1 MSCDFDNC
9 LLADVADLIR
19 GVSYKPQ
26 DLIAVSGDQATAL
39 LRATNIGINELELT
53 DVLYVPSK
61 LVKNPQQLIKFDVVI
76 AMSSGSRKAVGRL
89 AQLRQNWNGTFG
101 AFCGVIRPKVEKI
114 DPAYLGY
121 VLHSPEFRA
130 RIDTF
135 AAGTAIMNLTKD
147 SLLNFPIKLPP
158 KQVQVQVAQILGSL
172 DDRIKLLRETNLTL
186 GAIAQS
192 LFKSWFVDFN
202 PVRAKQE
209 GTQPEGM
216 DEATAALFPD
226 SFEQSNL
233 GEIPNGWE
241 VKQIGDVVETL
252 GGGTPDTKVK
262 EYWEPQQHFWT
273 TPKDLSG
280 INSPV
285 LIRTERKLSD
295 QGIRKI
301 SSGLLPKG
309 TLLMSSRAPI
319 GYLAITQSPMAINQG
334 YIAIPPNGNLSPLFM
349 LFWCKTNMEAIKS
362 RANGSTFLEISKKVF
377 RPMLVAIPN
386 KKILDIFEIY
396 SASLF
401 SKVVENEKQIQTLTT
416 IRDTLLP
423 RLISGQIKLPD
434 ATEQIDA
441 ETV

>member
-1 MSCDFDNC
+1 MTSETCRLSEIANIQGGYAFKSADF
-9 LLADVADLIR
+9 
-19 GVSYKPQ
+19 GSQ
-26 DLIAVSGDQATAL
+26 GIAVVKIANIQPPAVSLLNVDRVAPDKLAGLERFKLQDGDILMAMTGATVGKVGRFKEFEPAYLNQRVARISAL
-39 LRATNIGINELELT
+39 NGKQFDDFIYAVVSLPGFDELIEG
-53 DVLYVPSK
+53 
-61 LVKNPQQLIKFDVVI
+61 
-76 AMSSGSRKAVGRL
+76 ASSGS
-89 AQLRQNWNGTFG
+89 AQANISATGIGSVQIQKLTEAEQ
-101 AFCGVIRPKVEKI
+101 
-114 DPAYLGY
+114 LGIG
-121 VLHSPEFRA
+121 EIARA
-130 RIDTF
+130 
-135 AAGTAIMNLTKD
+135 
-147 SLLNFPIKLPP
+147 
-158 KQVQVQVAQILGSL
+158 L
-172 DDRIKLLRETNLTL
+172 DDRITLLRETNTTL
-186 GAIAQS
+186 EAIAQA
-192 LFKSWFVDFN
+192 LFKSWFVDFD
-202 PVRAKQE
+202 PVRAKTD
-209 GTQPEGM
+209 GKLPDGI
-216 DEATAALFPD
+216 DAATAALFSD
-226 SFEQSNL
+226 TFETTEL
-233 GEIPNGWE
+233 GEIPKGWE

-285 LIRTERKLSD
+285 LISTERKLSD

-349 LFWCKTNMEAIKS
+349 LFWCKANMEAIKS

-401 SKVVENEKQIQTLTT
+401 SKVVENEKQIKMLTT

-441 ETV
+441 EIV

>member
-172 DDRIKLLRETNLTL
+172 DDRINLLRETNLTL

-192 LFKSWFVDFN
+192 LFKSWFVDFD
-202 PVRAKQE
+202 PVRAKQV
-209 GTQPEGM
+209 GKLPEGM
-216 DEATAALFPD
+216 DTQTATLFPD
-226 SFEQSNL
+226 DFEHSEL
-233 GEIPNGWE
+233 GEIPKGWNISTFRNTIE
-241 VKQIGDVVETL
+241 II
-252 GGGTPDTKVK
+252 GGGTPKTSIP
-262 EYWEPQQHFWT
+262 EYWGGDIPWFSVVDAPHISDVFVVDTDKHITEAGLKCSSTKLLAVGT
-273 TPKDLSG
+273 TIISARGTVGRIALTGCPMTMNQSCYGLQGKAGDQFYTFFNTNRMVDQLKQRAHGSVFDTITQETFSG
-280 INSPV
+280 ILVCYPTIAV
-285 LIRTERKLSD
+285 VQCFDKFIEPLMLKIRENLLLS
-295 QGIRKI
+295 
-301 SSGLLPKG
+301 
-309 TLLMSSRAPI
+309 
-319 GYLAITQSPMAINQG
+319 N
-334 YIAIPPNGNLSPLFM
+334 NL
-349 LFWCKTNMEAIKS
+349 
-362 RANGSTFLEISKKVF
+362 GSL
-377 RPMLVAIPN
+377 
-386 KKILDIFEIY
+386 
-396 SASLF
+396 
-401 SKVVENEKQIQTLTT
+401 
-416 IRDTLLP
+416 RDTLIP
-423 RLISGQIKLPD
+423 RLISGQIRLPD
-434 ATEQIDA
+434 AEEQIEA
-441 ETV
+441 ATA